1 MQRNHTTEINNA
13 RKPFRG
19 AVFGAFGWLF
29 PSLLA
34 YDSGHFREWVG
45 KLMRVLGIETSCDE
59 TGVAV
64 YDSERGLLADSLYS
78 QVEIHARYGGV
89 VPELASRD
97 HIRKTLPLIKEVLER
112 SGTALSELD
121 GIAYT
126 SGPGLI
132 GALLV
137 GASVGRSL
145 GMALDVP
152 TIGVHHMEGHLLAP
166 MLEDSPPSFPFVALL
181 VSGGHTQLV
190 QVEGIGRYT
199 LLGESLDDAAGEAF
213 DKVGKMLG
221 LAYPGGPR
229 VAALAE
235 SGTPG
240 RFTFPRPMTNRPGL
254 EFSFSGLKT
263 FVRNTLAEELAKSAG
278 NGAEPAVDQ
287 QTKADI
293 AFAFEDAVVQTFV
306 IKCRRALQQTGMKT
320 LIIAGGVSANLRL
333 RAGLQGMVEKEQ
345 SQLFYAKPRFCTDNG
360 AMIAYAG
367 CQRLLAGESDGLELN
382 VRPRWPLASLPP
394 LGGSSSS

>member
-29 PSLLA
+29 PSLLT
-34 YDSGHFREWVG
+34 YDSSHFREWVG

-112 SGTALSELD
+112 SGTALPELD

-382 VRPRWPLASLPP
+382 VRPRWPLGSLPP